1 MAPTLFLHEA
11 KTLEPRL
18 KSALYA
24 CFERVHAT
32 KAALYLASANNA
44 DDNRFALVTSYGYT
58 SAGRD
63 AIDARDAVVDS
74 LLKIKKPVIV
84 NDLSATDKLS
94 EVMFRQQN
102 ERLMIV
108 PIFGRGRRMIGILD
122 CRDKVAK
129 QAFNH
134 HDAAEAE
141 AVAQS
146 ILRVL
151 GEKKLY
157 HVGPLSIVGM
167 PAPEMPPEARPLRAP
182 SGVRSVKG
190 DEEPSLRARDAIRIA
205 RERMERRG
213 VGFEAR
219 KKILSRQEIER
230 VAVFLPAALAIPGA
244 VACGLSTIARGTP
257 QVFAATGPLPTSS
270 MNMLRMQIAGWLKR
284 SVSVARQP
292 LVSYIGPGEAV
303 TPKRLKSVANAAV
316 APRAAEGL
324 VLTVVFEEPPDA
336 GARAQFMTF
345 VDVLGDSMSAII
357 GHNEYLSQRYA
368 IAERLLEPDFQ
379 KFPGLS
385 DHCRLVAGIAER
397 FATTLKL
404 TPQIVETV
412 RVAAL
417 VHDVGLRLLDYERI
431 ASKAPLPPAHL
442 EALHEH
448 PLIGATLVEPV
459 LGGDVAEIVLR
470 HHERWDGTGYP
481 GKLAGEKVPL
491 PSRMIAIADAWTAM
505 TTPWSYPS
513 EVPPGDAAK
522 RLQAGAGTQFDPR
535 LVEAFLAELEKIVG

>member
-44 DDNRFALVTSYGYT
+44 DDNRFALVTSYGYNVV
-58 SAGRD
+58 GRD
-63 AIDARDAVVDS
+63 AIDAKDAVVDR

-84 NDLSATDKLS
+84 NELSATDKLS

-102 ERLMIV
+102 ERLMVV
-108 PIFGRGRRMIGILD
+108 PIFGRGRRMIGIID

-129 QAFNH
+129 QPFNH

-141 AVAQS
+141 AIAQS

-167 PAPEMPPEARPLRAP
+167 PKEDVLPGARPLRAP
-182 SGVRSVKG
+182 SQARAVGA
-190 DEEPSLRARDAIRIA
+190 DEELSLRARDAIRIA
-205 RERMERRG
+205 RDRMERRG
-213 VGFEAR
+213 IAFESR
-219 KKILSRQEIER
+219 KRILSRQEIER

-244 VACGLSTIARGTP
+244 VACGISTIARGTP
-257 QVFAATGPLPTSS
+257 QVFAATGPLPAAS
-270 MNMLRMQIAGWLKR
+270 MTALRMQIAGWMKR
-284 SVSVARQP
+284 SVSIARPP
-292 LVSYIGPGEAV
+292 LISYIGPGEAV
-303 TPKRLKSVANAAV
+303 TTKRLKSVANAAV

-324 VLTVVFEEPPDA
+324 VLTLVFEEPPDA

-345 VDVLGDSMSAII
+345 VEVLGDSMSAII

-397 FATTLKL
+397 FAQTLKL

-431 ASKAPLPPAHL
+431 ASRAALPPAHI

-448 PLIGATLVEPV
+448 PLIGATLVEPI

-481 GKLAGEKVPL
+481 GRLAGEKVPL
-491 PSRMIAIADAWTAM
+491 AARLIAIADAWTAM

-513 EVPPGDAAK
+513 EVAPGDAAA
-522 RLQAGAGTQFDPR
+522 RLRAGAGTQFDPR
-535 LVEAFLAELEKIVG
+535 LVEAFLANLDKITV